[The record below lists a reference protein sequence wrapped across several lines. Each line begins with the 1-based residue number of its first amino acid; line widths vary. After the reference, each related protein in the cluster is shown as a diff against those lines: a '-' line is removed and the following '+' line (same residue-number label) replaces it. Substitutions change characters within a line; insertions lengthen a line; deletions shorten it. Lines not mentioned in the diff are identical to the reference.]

1 MSDSKGVGP
10 GSETPRSTKSHLNQV
25 ILAITDA
32 IALNSASAL
41 EQDTVVCFFVF
52 QSMREEPRK
61 TQ

>member
-1 MSDSKGVGP
+1 MSDNKGVGP

-25 ILAITDA
+25 ILAVTDA

-41 EQDTVVCFFVF
+41 ERDTAVCFFVF